1 MKNTIKTYA
10 YENGEKQRVQI
21 VQPDSWDSLNFV
33 MPPFSHAAFAN
44 LADLY
49 DKYIVR
55 KYSLVFGTVILFYL
69 PEDIE
74 FEYRE
79 YDEDHGFI
87 YDKLTALTLIFR
99 NSISVDGN
107 AIRFNDEKAAR
118 LYSMLEERRC
128 LRVMKGRLNTLTI
141 LPVGR
146 TIGFL
151 SDLPGAALKTN
162 SSFFTM
168 DLPDI
173 STAYDRIG
181 TPVGMYVKDGNVIY
195 PPMHD
200 RDILTVDE
208 SGSVSIRQQSDFRI
222 RYMIDR
228 IIFHEHNSMI
238 YARPSCQVTPK
249 GGHDIVVVNNEV
261 IAIKPG
267 GNTPVPSCGY
277 VIKTNYVITS
287 FTDRKVK
294 YGKLND
300 VAFAVQCGNSVIVNG
315 ERQRGFT
322 SPFYDIRK
330 PWMVSFPPSLYPL
343 NFYKDRAP
351 RMIIGADKKNDPLII
366 WIEGAG
372 KFGYEKYV
380 DSCGAS
386 LNESELICER
396 LGVHNA
402 VHLDGGGSAQILYHD
417 KRYLKLSDR
426 SSKDFRE
433 MERGVPLA
441 IYVK

>member
-1 MKNTIKTYA
+1 
-10 YENGEKQRVQI
+10 
-21 VQPDSWDSLNFV
+21 
-33 MPPFSHAAFAN
+33 
-44 LADLY
+44 
-49 DKYIVR
+49 
-55 KYSLVFGTVILFYL
+55 
-69 PEDIE
+69 
-74 FEYRE
+74 
-79 YDEDHGFI
+79 
-87 YDKLTALTLIFR
+87 
-99 NSISVDGN
+99 

-128 LRVMKGRLNTLTI
+128 LRVMKGRLTTLTI

-151 SDLPGAALKTN
+151 SDLPGVALKTN

-181 TPVGMYVKDGNVIY
+181 TPIGMYVKDGNVVY

-208 SGSVSIRQQSDFRI
+208 SGNVSIRQQSDFRI

-238 YARPSCQVTPK
+238 YARPSCQMTPK

-267 GNTPVPSCGY
+267 GNTPVPSGGY

-330 PWMVSFPPSLYPL
+330 PWMVSFPPSLDPL
-343 NFYKDRAP
+343 NLYKDRAP

>member
-21 VQPDSWDSLNFV
+21 IQPDSWDSLNFV

-128 LRVMKGRLNTLTI
+128 LRVMKGRLTTLTI

-151 SDLPGAALKTN
+151 SDLPGVALKTN

-181 TPVGMYVKDGNVIY
+181 TPIGMYVKDGNVVY

-208 SGSVSIRQQSDFRI
+208 SGNVSIRQQSDFRI

-238 YARPSCQVTPK
+238 YARPSCQMTPK

-267 GNTPVPSCGY
+267 GNTPVPSGGY

>member
-128 LRVMKGRLNTLTI
+128 LRVMKGRLTTLTI

-151 SDLPGAALKTN
+151 SDLPGVALKTN

-181 TPVGMYVKDGNVIY
+181 TPIGMYVKDGNVVY

-208 SGSVSIRQQSDFRI
+208 SGNVSIRQQSDFRI

-238 YARPSCQVTPK
+238 YARPSCQMTPK

-267 GNTPVPSCGY
+267 GNTPVPSGGY

>member
-1 MKNTIKTYA
+1 MKNTIRTYA

-21 VQPDSWDSLNFV
+21 VQPDSWESLNFI

-55 KYSLVFGTVILFYL
+55 RYSVIFGTVILFYL
-69 PEDIE
+69 PEDID
-74 FEYRE
+74 FEYEE
-79 YDEDHGFI
+79 YDEEFGFI
-87 YDKLTALTLIFR
+87 YDKLTACTLLFR
-99 NSISVDGN
+99 NGITVDGDR
-107 AIRFNDEKAAR
+107 IRINDEKVS
-118 LYSMLEERRC
+118 LIYDLLEERQC

-151 SDLPGAALKTN
+151 SDLPECTLKMN

-173 STAYDRIG
+173 STPYDRIG
-181 TPVGMYVKDGNVIY
+181 SPVGMYVKDENVIY
-195 PPMHD
+195 PPMHE
-200 RDILTVDE
+200 RDILTVDDE
-208 SGSVSIRQQSDFRI
+208 GAVSIHQQSEFRI

-228 IIFHEHNSMI
+228 IIFHEHNSAV
-238 YARPSCQVTPK
+238 YTRPAYKITPK
-249 GGHDIVVVNNEV
+249 GGYDIVVVNNEV
-261 IAIKPG
+261 IAMKPG
-267 GNTPVPSCGY
+267 GNTPVPSGGY
-277 VIKTNYVITS
+277 VIKTSYAVTS
-287 FTDRKVK
+287 FSDRTVR
-294 YGKLND
+294 YGKLNGI
-300 VAFAVQCGNSVIVNG
+300 AFAVQCGNSVIVNG

-330 PWMVSFPPSLYPL
+330 PWTVSFPPSLYPL
-343 NFYKDRAP
+343 NYHRDRAP
-351 RMIIGADKKNDPLII
+351 RMIIGADRKNDPMII

-396 LGVHNA
+396 LGVQNA

-426 SSKDFRE
+426 NSRNYKE
-433 MERGVPLA
+433 KERGVPLA
-441 IYVK
+441 IYIK